1 MDDRQNILEA
11 LDGHI
16 AAFWSENRRTIHT
29 WDRGPILDQIPGFH
43 VVRIAPKTREEA
55 WVYASVGASVAYPVG
70 GLEFFI
76 MSPIATDRHIETL
89 AMVAHFQ
96 SFDAHRLNIGST
108 VNLGQPWMGTSECDH
123 MVVTLPYPFGP
134 ALEVAPEAANG
145 ARFYWLVPIS
155 KTEASFIRRDGF
167 EEFGNLIEA
176 SQVDVIDPLR
186 PLVVN

>member
-1 MDDRQNILEA
+1 MAA

-16 AAFWSENRRTIHT
+16 ATFWPENRRTILT
-29 WDRGPILDQIPGFH
+29 WDHGPILERIPGFH
-43 VVRIAPKTREEA
+43 VVRVAPKTREEA
-55 WVYASVGASVAYPVG
+55 WVYLSVGASTAYSTR

-76 MSPIATDRHIETL
+76 MSPMATDQHVETL
-89 AMVAHFQ
+89 AMIAHFQ

-108 VNLGQPWMGTSECDH
+108 VNLGRPWMGRSECDH

-134 ALEVAPEAANG
+134 VLEMAPEAANG

-155 KTEASFIRRDGF
+155 EAEATFIKRDGF
-167 EEFGNLIEA
+167 EEFENRVEA

-186 PLVVN
+186 PLVIS